1 MRIGDLGD
9 VRCDRERV
17 TQLFSNLL
25 TNAIV
30 HGAPDTPVQASAD
43 VQDNVFLL
51 GVHNQGPPITAEVMA
66 QLFRPFSHASG
77 GTPQRGLG
85 LGLYIANQIALA
97 HGGRMEVVSTAETGT
112 LFSFRLPLA

>member
-1 MRIGDLGD
+1 
-9 VRCDRERV
+9 
-17 TQLFSNLL
+17 
-25 TNAIV
+25 
-30 HGAPDTPVQASAD
+30 
-43 VQDNVFLL
+43 
-51 GVHNQGPPITAEVMA
+51 MA
-66 QLFRPFSHASG
+66 QLFRPFSHARG